1 MFTLIIYLVFLSAS
15 IILTDDRIFIGV
27 VMNQESTGKIILLKP
42 TDVSAKTT
50 DVVESIITDVMET
63 GEVNV
68 VGLNESL
75 FLACSAINMATEIAK
90 VCVDDIDIAYIEVP
104 SLGKVAAVSA
114 HLSQNEAGNYA
125 TLAEKE
131 DKNIT
136 DAAEQTV
143 SVSRVA
149 TVERL
154 LTISLLR
161 LAKFD
166 EIKIVAAGGSINDAI
181 MLALKLVSGQISKEP
196 VGIKLFYLH
205 SITMRNDPT
214 KSIAAVSIYLQKG
227 VTTRYTKR
235 QCVVLKDVEQTDQF
249 KKEDTELKIS
259 S

>member
-1 MFTLIIYLVFLSAS
+1 MSQ
-15 IILTDDRIFIGV
+15 D
-27 VMNQESTGKIILLKP
+27 STGKIILLKP
-42 TDVSAKTT
+42 ADASAKTT
-50 DVVESIITDVMET
+50 DIVESILTDVMET

-68 VGLNESL
+68 VGLNDSL

-90 VCVDDIDIAYIEVP
+90 VYVDDIDIAPIEVQ

-114 HLSQNEAGNYA
+114 HLSQKETGDYA
-125 TLAEKE
+125 ALAEKE
-131 DKNIT
+131 AKNIT
-136 DAAEQTV
+136 DATEQTV

-166 EIKIVAAGGSINDAI
+166 EIKIVAAGGSINDAVV
-181 MLALKLVSGQISKEP
+181 LALKLTSGQISKDP
-196 VGIKLFYLH
+196 VGIKLFHLH

-235 QCVVLKDVEQTDQF
+235 QCTVLKEVEQTDQI
-249 KKEDTELKIS
+249 KKEGN
-259 S
+259 